1 VKVLVSAFEPFG
13 GRTVNASWELAR
25 RLPARLGRHSVRA
38 VRLPVVYGASWPAL
52 GRAVAEFKPDA
63 VVALGEAPGKTL
75 RLERIAVNL
84 RDGGADNSG
93 RKAAG
98 EPLADGAP
106 SAYLSTLP
114 LPRIEAALKRARVP
128 AKLSLSAGTYLCNE
142 TFYFLMVSA
151 SAGAY
156 RGGAGFVHVPR
167 DAHRRWPDALKTL
180 IRAL

>member
-1 VKVLVSAFEPFG
+1 MKVLISAFEPFG
-13 GRTVNASWELAR
+13 GRKVNASWELAR
-25 RLPARLGRHSVRA
+25 HLPARVGRHTVRA

-52 GRAVAEFKPDA
+52 GRAVAAFRPDA
-63 VVALGEAPGKTL
+63 VIALGEAPGTAL
-75 RLERIAVNL
+75 RLERVAVNL

-114 LPRIEAALKRARVP
+114 LGRLEAALERARVP
-128 AKLSLSAGTYLCNE
+128 ARVSLSAGTYLCNE

-156 RGGAGFVHVPR
+156 RAGAGFIHVPR
-167 DAHRRWPDALKTL
+167 NAHRRWPNALTAIL
-180 IRAL
+180 RAL